1 MYKRQVLAFLREEMG
16 LPNAKEEKEG
26 SWSLE
31 VLDVAPFQVGILEG
45 SCSQPFSHIIKGIPA
60 IWDEF

>member
-1 MYKRQVLAFLREEMG
+1 MG